1 MPSAISRH
9 VETLRTSPLVFRSL
23 DRQRLEAAS
32 VHRYLLQSQVWPC
45 GEASRTWQHQVDI
58 VLPDSQRP
66 GPVLVLANNRSPCPH
81 PEYADPRVAEAD
93 FDASSLS
100 ALARDDGCTVI
111 SVAQLPNQPLWLP
124 GSTQPLS
131 EDDLVAASW
140 QAFMQR
146 SGPDRWLPLQ
156 VPMTAAVIRTIDLWR
171 QLQPEATAGVIVAGL
186 SKRAGA
192 AWLTAM
198 HDPRVVALASL
209 GLDIHFQA
217 VLAHIRRVFAG
228 EWPAALT
235 PYVQA
240 GITEVFQTPAFSRLM
255 RIIDPWAQRHTPE
268 GARLQLPK
276 LIVNASG
283 DDFFPP
289 DSPGL
294 YIRDLPPNLGLQTLP
309 NCDHAGI
316 RRHVVD
322 SLRPFVR
329 RIRHGRPLPATDV
342 DAAPLVASTE
352 TPLQRIR
359 WQASNPRA
367 RDFRFSQGVRYHGSP
382 LDRPRRAGPEPDA
395 SASGWHAEYETFHY
409 ADGLQLST
417 PVRVWHRP

>member
-1 MPSAISRH
+1 MPSAISRYI
-9 VETLRTSPLVFRSL
+9 EALRTRPLMFRPL
-23 DRQRLEAAS
+23 DQPALAGATL
-32 VHRYLLQSQVWPC
+32 HRYLLQSQVWPC
-45 GEASRTWQHQVDI
+45 GEASRAWQHQIDI
-58 VLPDSQRP
+58 VRPCNHRP
-66 GPVLVLANNRSPCPH
+66 GPVLVLANNRSPYPH
-81 PEYADPRVAEAD
+81 PECADPRAAEVD
-93 FDASSLS
+93 FDAPSIS

-111 SVAQLPNQPLWLP
+111 SVAQIPNQPLWLP
-124 GSTQPLS
+124 GASQPLS

-140 QAFMQR
+140 QTFMQAPGHDPR
-146 SGPDRWLPLQ
+146 LPLQ
-156 VPMTAAVIRTIDLWR
+156 VPMTAAVIRAIDLWR
-171 QLQPEATAGVIVAGL
+171 QLQPEVTAGIVVAGM

-217 VLAHIRRVFAG
+217 VLAHIRQVFAG
-228 EWPAALT
+228 EWPTALA

-240 GITEVFQTPAFSRLM
+240 GITEVFQTPAFSQLM

-294 YIRDLPPNLGLQTLP
+294 YIRDLPTNPGLLTLP

-322 SLRPFVR
+322 SLLPFVR

-359 WQASNPRA
+359 WQACNPRA
-367 RDFRFSQGVRYHGSP
+367 RDFRFSQGVRYHGSL
-382 LDRPRRAGPEPDA
+382 LDPARPAGPEPVA
-395 SASGWHAEYETFHY
+395 ASGWHAEYETFHY

-417 PVRVWHRP
+417 PVQVRHRP